1 MGDVCPWKHV
11 WTFDN
16 VFRGLFHNC
25 KKIFGQYVQSGMTV
39 LDVGCGA
46 GFTSLCLARMV
57 GEKGHIISVDLQQEM
72 LDKLQK
78 RSVKAGFAGRIQ
90 IRRCEAGTIDVDET
104 VDFVNA
110 FWMVHEVP
118 DTREFMKQIY
128 SCLKP
133 GGTLLVAEPKHRVTS
148 KAFNEMVA
156 TAKEIGL
163 NVIDEPR
170 IAFSRSAVFQR
181 SDQKI

>member
-1 MGDVCPWKHV
+1 MSHVCPWQHV

-16 VFRGLFHNC
+16 VFRGLFHNH
-25 KKIFGQYVQSGMTV
+25 KKIFGRYVQPGMTV

-46 GFTSLCLARMV
+46 GFTSIGLARMV
-57 GEKGHIISVDLQQEM
+57 GEKGRIISVDLQQEM
-72 LDKLQK
+72 LDKVQK
-78 RSVKAGFAGRIQ
+78 RSIKAGLADRIQ
-90 IRRCEAGTIDVDET
+90 IRRCEADTIGVEET

-110 FWMVHEVP
+110 FWIVHEVP
-118 DTREFMKQIY
+118 DNREFMKQIY

-133 GGTLLVAEPKHRVTS
+133 GGNLLVAEPKHRVSS
-148 KAFNEMVA
+148 KAFKEMVDI
-156 TAKEIGL
+156 AKEIDL

-181 SDQKI
+181 SYQEI

>member
-1 MGDVCPWKHV
+1 MAGVCSWKHV

-16 VFRGLFHNC
+16 VFRGLFHDC
-25 KKIFGQYVQSGMTV
+25 KKIFGPYVQPGMTV

-46 GFTSLCLARMV
+46 GFTSIGLARIV
-57 GEKGHIISVDLQQEM
+57 GEKGRVISVDLQQEM
-72 LDKLQK
+72 LDILQK
-78 RSVKAGFAGRIQ
+78 RVIKAGLADHIQ
-90 IRRCEAGTIDVDET
+90 LRRCEANSIDVEET

-133 GGTLLVAEPKHRVTS
+133 GGNFLVTEPVFHVSS
-148 KAFNEMVA
+148 KAFLEMA
-156 TAKEIGL
+156 AIAKDVGMNI
-163 NVIDEPR
+163 IDEPR
-170 IAFSRSAVFQR
+170 IAFSKSAVFRRLDRQ
-181 SDQKI
+181 I

>member
-1 MGDVCPWKHV
+1 MGHVCPLKHV

-16 VFRGLFHNC
+16 VLRGLFHNC

-46 GFTSLCLARMV
+46 GFTTLGLARMV
-57 GEKGHIISVDLQQEM
+57 GEKGCVIAVDLQQEM
-72 LDKLQK
+72 LDKVQK
-78 RSVKAGFAGRIQ
+78 RSIKAGLADRIQ
-90 IRRCEAGTIDVDET
+90 IRRCEADTIGVDET

-133 GGTLLVAEPKHRVTS
+133 GGNLLVAEPKHRVTS
-148 KAFNEMVA
+148 EAFNEMVA
-156 TAKEIGL
+156 TAKEFGL
-163 NVIDEPR
+163 NVIDKPR

-181 SDQKI
+181 SDKEI

>member
-1 MGDVCPWKHV
+1 
-11 WTFDN
+11 
-16 VFRGLFHNC
+16 
-25 KKIFGQYVQSGMTV
+25 MTV

-46 GFTSLCLARMV
+46 GFTSICLARMV
-57 GEKGHIISVDLQQEM
+57 GEKGRVIAVDLQQEM

-78 RSVKAGFAGRIQ
+78 RSIQAGLADQIQ
-90 IRRCEAGTIDVDET
+90 IHRCETDSIGVDET

-118 DTREFMKQIY
+118 DTREFLKQIY
-128 SCLKP
+128 SCLKQC
-133 GGTLLVAEPKHRVTS
+133 GNLLIAEPKRHVSS
-148 KAFNEMVA
+148 KMFNEMVA

-170 IAFSRSAVFQR
+170 IAFSRTAVFQR

>member
-1 MGDVCPWKHV
+1 MAHVCSWRHV

-25 KKIFGQYVQSGMTV
+25 KKIFGSYVQPGMTV

-46 GFTSLCLARMV
+46 GFTSIGLARIV
-57 GEKGHIISVDLQQEM
+57 GEKGRVISVDLQQEM
-72 LDKLQK
+72 LDILQ
-78 RSVKAGFAGRIQ
+78 RRVIKAGLADRIQ
-90 IRRCEAGTIDVDET
+90 LQRCETNSIGVEET

-133 GGTLLVAEPKHRVTS
+133 GGNLLVAEPMFHVSS
-148 KAFNEMVA
+148 KTFLEMAA
-156 TAKEIGL
+156 TAKDVGL
-163 NVIDEPR
+163 NIIDEPR
-170 IAFSRSAVFQR
+170 ITFSKSAVFR
-181 SDQKI
+181 RMNR